1 LADNFL
7 KYIVI
12 KYVMKNLYLCLM
24 LSLGWMAFAQHS
36 SMAKEVEKVEYLV
49 EYNHYEEAQKKADS
63 LLRIFK
69 KSGNEYL
76 EYELR
81 VALQKGILYEIKED
95 NNKSLEILLSVVDK
109 ANNSKFH
116 HLACHINII
125 IALVY
130 EKRLDPVLAKKY
142 LDEANRIRIKYKLD
156 ELESTILIR
165 RSLYHRWFT
174 KDLDSA
180 LYYSKNGY
188 EFAKKYNNEYDII
201 ESSLMIAIYEGNL
214 NKNYEYALK
223 YFPDAAKYY
232 LKTNNYGDACLMYDN
247 LATIRKRMGDLDL
260 ALVYSDTAFVL
271 SKNAST
277 QHQLLITKN
286 RQELF
291 EAKNNIDSA
300 YHYLKTYRDIREE
313 DVKIEEAAN
322 IKSITEKYD
331 NDKKEATIKSKN
343 QQMVF
348 VIALLGLIVI
358 TSVLLIYQNRKIKTR
373 NKIINKQLEELS
385 RVLDQK
391 QVLLS
396 ELQHRVKNNLQQVI
410 SILEIQK
417 ESIDF
422 NNIEELVR
430 GNQNRIQSMALLH
443 KKLDVSDSVN
453 EVDFKRYINELG
465 ELVKESYDTHKK
477 NIELNIQTD
486 IEIFTIEKAL
496 PLGLIITELIS
507 NSMKHAFKKRN
518 SGRIDISIHK
528 GDNNQYILSYSDN
541 GVGFDFHTITSKGLG
556 QEIIKG
562 LIDQLSG
569 KTTANSENGYH
580 LSVVFK

>member
-1 LADNFL
+1 LIDQSIILKIKQFNFT
-7 KYIVI
+7 
-12 KYVMKNLYLCLM
+12 
-24 LSLGWMAFAQHS
+24 Q
-36 SMAKEVEKVEYLV
+36 
-49 EYNHYEEAQKKADS
+49 
-63 LLRIFK
+63 
-69 KSGNEYL
+69 
-76 EYELR
+76 R
-81 VALQKGILYEIKED
+81 V
-95 NNKSLEILLSVVDK
+95 
-109 ANNSKFH
+109 
-116 HLACHINII
+116 
-125 IALVY
+125 
-130 EKRLDPVLAKKY
+130 
-142 LDEANRIRIKYKLD
+142 
-156 ELESTILIR
+156 
-165 RSLYHRWFT
+165 
-174 KDLDSA
+174 
-180 LYYSKNGY
+180 
-188 EFAKKYNNEYDII
+188 
-201 ESSLMIAIYEGNL
+201 NL
-214 NKNYEYALK
+214 NKNNDYALK
-223 YFPDAAKYY
+223 YFPEAAKYY
-232 LKTNNYGDACLMYDN
+232 VKTNDYGNACLMYDN
-247 LATIRKRMGDLDL
+247 TSFVLTKIKNYDL
-260 ALVYSDTAFVL
+260 AIKYSDTALAISKKTSVPYQVL
-271 SKNAST
+271 VT
-277 QHQLLITKN
+277 RN
-286 RQELF
+286 RYKLF
-291 EAKNNIDSA
+291 EEKGDIDSA
-300 YHYLKTYRDIREE
+300 YHYLKIYTELKEE
-313 DVKIEEAAN
+313 DVKLDEAAN
-322 IKSITEKYD
+322 IKAITEKYD

-358 TSVLLIYQNRKIKTR
+358 ASVLLVYQNRKIKTR
-373 NKIINKQLEELS
+373 NKIINKQLEDLS
-385 RVLDQK
+385 RILDQK

-477 NIELNIQTD
+477 NVELNIQTD

-518 SGRIDISIHK
+518 SGRIDVSIHK

-569 KTTANSENGYH
+569 KTTTKNENGYH